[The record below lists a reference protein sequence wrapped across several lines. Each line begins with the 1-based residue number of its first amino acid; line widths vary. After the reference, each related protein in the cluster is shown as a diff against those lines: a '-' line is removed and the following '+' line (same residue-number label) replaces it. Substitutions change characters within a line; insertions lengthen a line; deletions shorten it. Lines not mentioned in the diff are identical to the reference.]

1 MAPHPVLQL
10 HNICHRFG
18 SQWAL
23 SHASLQVPTGQT
35 VLLTGHNGAGKT
47 TLLRIVATALQPSR
61 GSLQIFGID
70 ALALPQQV
78 RPRLGLVSHQHFMY
92 EALSAS
98 QNLQALCRL
107 VRPASLPQVPQVLQE
122 IGLERCGD
130 AALSTFSAGMKR
142 RLALGRLLLLDP
154 EVVLLDE
161 PFGQLDP
168 QGVALVEQ
176 VLQRFRTAGKTLLLC
191 THDVER
197 GQALCDVHVH
207 LGPGGLI
214 PQNAAVRP

>member
-70 ALALPQQV
+70 ALAQPQRV
-78 RPRLGLVSHQHFMY
+78 RPRLGLMSHHHFMY
-92 EALSAS
+92 EALSAA
-98 QNLQALCRL
+98 QNLQSLCRL
-107 VRPASLPQVPQVLQE
+107 VRPAAATQVHSVLQQ
-122 IGLERCGD
+122 IGLDRCGD

-154 EVVLLDE
+154 QLVLLDE

-176 VLQRFRTAGKTLLLC
+176 TLQRFAKAGKTLLLC

-197 GQALCDVHVH
+197 GQALCDAHVH
-207 LGPGGLI
+207 LGPGGLL
-214 PQNAAVRP
+214 PQTTAVRP